1 MIIHDISL
9 FTVAAT
15 REATVEKAFAHLQAV
30 GWIKEQGPSME
41 DIKLCLD
48 LCFEP
53 VKDHKQI
60 EFLPQLG
67 GFALYAKKY
76 KRKEV
81 VDRSVFIIAQCATD
95 GFSPGDEYYRA
106 GPRRLVRQLIGIG
119 FQFLEERDESFY
131 GFWMAAFI
139 PNHAYVSGMG
149 SLVRAVE
156 NSK

>member
-1 MIIHDISL
+1 MPICSKL
-9 FTVAAT
+9 QLP
-15 REATVEKAFAHLQAV
+15 EKRQSRRPLRTCQAV

-41 DIKLCLD
+41 DVKLCLD

-67 GFALYAKKY
+67 GFALYAQ
-76 KRKEV
+76 KRIEV
-81 VDRSVFIIAQCATD
+81 VDKSVFIITQYDTK
-95 GFSPGDEYYRA
+95 GFSPGDKYYRA
-106 GPRRLVRQLIGIG
+106 GPRRFVRQLIGIG
-119 FQFLEERDESFY
+119 FQFLEDRDESFF

-139 PNHAYVSGMG
+139 PNHAFVSGMG